1 MNKIQ
6 VHQKYPEKEMERLY
20 ADWIDD
26 CETSGEKFVDA
37 EFRIED
43 ARNFGAKDAKYRRL
57 PKKSKFIVDGID
69 ALDVNQVRIKVL
81 FWIYPEYIYSGVGVL
96 WDTYFSPP
104 LWLKKTEVH
113 TF

>member
-1 MNKIQ
+1 
-6 VHQKYPEKEMERLY
+6 MERLY

-26 CETSGEKFVDA
+26 CETTGEKFVDA

-69 ALDVNQVRIKVL
+69 ALDVNQVRTNC
-81 FWIYPEYIYSGVGVL
+81 YSEYILNIYLENDVELICVSE
-96 WDTYFSPP
+96 
-104 LWLKKTEVH
+104 KKII
-113 TF
+113 FNKF

>member
-1 MNKIQ
+1 MNKIK
-6 VHQKYPEKEMERLY
+6 VHQTYPEKEMERLY

-69 ALDVNQVRIKVL
+69 ALDVNQVRRKVL
-81 FWIYPEYIYSGVGVL
+81 F
-96 WDTYFSPP
+96 
-104 LWLKKTEVH
+104 
-113 TF
+113 